1 MGYRRAVLRE
11 VVLVVGYAAL
21 LWLPGAAVGA
31 LLGLGRGRWSG
42 WSLAALAPLLTYGI
56 VTVCGPWMSRLGIA
70 WQPGTA
76 GLALLVVLA
85 VAAVLRWPLRRWTA
99 ASRGRPEHA
108 ALPAW
113 TMGGHVAVG
122 LATVASGLFGGA
134 VLLSAFGGLA
144 SIPQDWDAMLHAN
157 GIRYIAETGDSGVY
171 GMYSVNTFA
180 SGGQVYYPNSYH
192 LLATVMVDL
201 TGATIPAVLNAH
213 SMLMP
218 LMLALMLVAVVRCF
232 HGRVALAVFAA
243 LVSSMAT
250 AVPYDLIWRG
260 PLLPFATGLVLSLG
274 IVVALQTYLDRP
286 SVLLAVALLLAGAG
300 LLGLHPSMLF
310 TAALFALPMLGQRWW
325 QRPRRI
331 GVELGLLVLTAVLG
345 AALVLPHVAGALSTA
360 PSVLAFTWPQEGTP
374 AQALGEVFGF
384 STMQTYPQV
393 WLVVFLVI
401 GMGGFRS
408 LGRLRWLPVAGFLF
422 AALFVLSASYST
434 PWAQKLTSVWWNDKY
449 RLAAAATIALLPV
462 VAHGLV
468 RTHDAVLHRL
478 VLPVLHR
485 LRGARRPG
493 TSGAALVTLTAV
505 WATVFL
511 LADSGYA
518 QRNIE
523 RTSQNYGH
531 GPDATVSPAERKAF
545 EVLQKLVKPDERVM
559 NDRFDGSGWMYALS
573 GVRPVAAHYSKT
585 AVGDGPELL
594 AGDFNHYDSRPDVQ
608 EAVARLHI
616 RWVIVSSGFVRSDM
630 SRQQGLVHLS
640 QVRALDLVY
649 DEGGVQI
656 YQIARPAAPGAPP
669 SSLPASA
676 PGAEGSHRGPG

>member
-1 MGYRRAVLRE
+1 MGYRLAVLE
-11 VVLVVGYAAL
+11 VVLLVGYAAL

-31 LLGLGRGRWSG
+31 LLGFRG
-42 WSLAALAPLLTYGI
+42 WSLAALAPLLSYGI

-70 WQPGTA
+70 WWPSTA

-85 VAAVLRWPLRRWTA
+85 VAAVLRWLLRRWTT
-99 ASRGRPEHA
+99 ASRGRPEHEP
-108 ALPAW
+108 LPAW
-113 TMGGHVAVG
+113 TAAGHAAVG

-134 VLLSAFGGLA
+134 VLLSAFGGMA

-157 GIRYIAETGDSGVY
+157 GIRYLAETGDSGVY
-171 GMYSVNTFA
+171 GMYTVNAFA
-180 SGGQVYYPNSYH
+180 SGGQVYYPNAYH
-192 LLATVMVDL
+192 LIATLVYDL
-201 TGATIPAVLNAH
+201 TGATVPEVLNAQ

-218 LMLALMLVAVVRCF
+218 LMLALTFVAVVRCF

-243 LVSSMAT
+243 LVSSLAT

-260 PLLPFATGLVLSLG
+260 PLLPFATGLVLTLG
-274 IVVALQTYLDRP
+274 IAVALRTYLDRP
-286 SVLLAVALLLAGAG
+286 SVASVVALVLAGAG

-345 AALVLPHVAGALSTA
+345 AALVLPHMAGALSVA
-360 PSVLAFTWPQEGTP
+360 PDVLAFSWPQAGTP
-374 AQALGEVFGF
+374 AQAWGEVFGF
-384 STMQTYPQV
+384 STMQDYPQV

-401 GMGGFRS
+401 GMAGFRS
-408 LGRLRWLPVAGFLF
+408 LGRLRWLPVAGVLF
-422 AALFVLSASYST
+422 AGLFVLSASYST
-434 PWAQKLTSVWWNDKY
+434 PWAQKITSLWWNDKY
-449 RLAAAATIALLPV
+449 RLAAAATVALLPV
-462 VAHGLV
+462 VAHGLT

-485 LRGARRPG
+485 LMGTGRPAP
-493 TSGAALVTLTAV
+493 SGAALVTLTAV

-523 RTSQNYGH
+523 RTSQNH
-531 GPDATVSPAERKAF
+531 GPDATVSPAERTAF
-545 EVLQKLVKPDERVM
+545 GVLQGLVKPGERVM
-559 NDRFDGSGWMYALS
+559 NDRFDGSGWMYALH
-573 GVRPVAAHYSKT
+573 GVRPVAAHYSRN

-594 AGDFNHYDSRPDVQ
+594 ARDFDRYDSRPDVQ
-608 EAVARLHI
+608 EVVARLRI

-630 SRQQGLVHLS
+630 SRQPGLVHLG

-656 YQIARPAAPGAPP
+656 YRIARPVDPSLPP
-669 SSLPASA
+669 SLLPASA
-676 PGAEGSHRGPG
+676 PGAGGPLTGPG